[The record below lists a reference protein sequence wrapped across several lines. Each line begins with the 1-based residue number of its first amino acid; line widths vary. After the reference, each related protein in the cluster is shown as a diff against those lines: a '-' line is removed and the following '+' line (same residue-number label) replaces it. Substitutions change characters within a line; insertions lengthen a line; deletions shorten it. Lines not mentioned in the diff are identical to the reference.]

1 MNPLQIAEDYARKE
15 GYDFSRN
22 KDGTAYVWH
31 PCGAA
36 RIRPDGL
43 VESESNPRLKTIL
56 EKKIAQSRAQNVELN
71 EIFNGGKG
79 MMTKEFLWD
88 IVVKHLHILSDRQ
101 LTNLIE
107 VIRVEQKE
115 RENDKIAASV
125 GC

>member
-1 MNPLQIAEDYARKE
+1 MKQAR
-15 GYDFSRN
+15 D
-22 KDGTAYVWH
+22 KDAK
-31 PCGAA
+31 
-36 RIRPDGL
+36 L
-43 VESESNPRLKTIL
+43 S
-56 EKKIAQSRAQNVELN
+56 QNVELN

-88 IVVKHLHILSDRQ
+88 IVVEYLHILSDRQ